1 MNYLVLLLIII
12 ISTEIIIKFNYF
24 YLISSLIKYI
34 SKANKL
40 LINKNVSDHW
50 KEKIIPQYSLMMM
63 KYSALMLLIFLMII
77 ILFLIVS
84 IFINNFLIFTF
95 SLKGLISSILFVFS
109 YTYLK
114 YIIKKWITIIFL
126 SNCYI
131 NFLFLQN

>member
-12 ISTEIIIKFNYF
+12 VSTEIIIKFNYF

-50 KEKIIPQYSLMMM
+50 KEKIIPQYSLRMM

-109 YTYLK
+109 YIYLK
-114 YIIKKWITIIFL
+114 NIIQKWITIIFL
-126 SNCYI
+126 RNYYI
-131 NFLFLQN
+131 NFLFLLN

>member
-12 ISTEIIIKFNYF
+12 VSTEIIIKFNYF

-50 KEKIIPQYSLMMM
+50 KEKIIPQYSLRMM

-109 YTYLK
+109 YIYLK
-114 YIIKKWITIIFL
+114 NIIQK
-126 SNCYI
+126 
-131 NFLFLQN
+131 